1 MSRDLKFVPETIYSV
16 LFNTMKKVLVFTYD
30 VSVRKAHKVLN
41 IQPARSVSGHLNC
54 KVLHIFLQVSQ
65 VGHGTALFVNEK
77 LFAFRFVNL
86 NRLGTDNWVQ
96 L

>member
-16 LFNTMKKVLVFTYD
+16 LFNTMKKVLVFTY
-30 VSVRKAHKVLN
+30 VKFHKVLN

-65 VGHGTALFVNEK
+65 VGHGTALFLNEK